1 MDKLKISCYLILI
14 ISIAGILY
22 ALLFNPPPWIVYGI
36 SIIFIPTG
44 ILSFGLISM
53 KRGPKKDEEDKNRE
67 PFIGY

>member
-1 MDKLKISCYLILI
+1 MDKLKISSYLILI

-53 KRGPKKDEEDKNRE
+53 KKRP
-67 PFIGY
+67 